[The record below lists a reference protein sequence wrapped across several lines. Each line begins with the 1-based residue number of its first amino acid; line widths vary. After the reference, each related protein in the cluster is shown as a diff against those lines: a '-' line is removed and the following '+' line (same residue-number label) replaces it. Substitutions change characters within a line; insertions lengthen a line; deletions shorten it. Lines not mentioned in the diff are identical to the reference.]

1 VAVPFTDQRAEPL
14 DCLITQECPTHRLED
29 GRLHSLAV
37 THCST
42 ENVIPGFFIIRTPL
56 TPLLHP
62 KARRASGYLSMTM
75 SDSDMLEGFQRQPPG
90 DVFVFHGNWR
100 KIRRKHRVI
109 G

>member
-1 VAVPFTDQRAEPL
+1 
-14 DCLITQECPTHRLED
+14 
-29 GRLHSLAV
+29 
-37 THCST
+37 
-42 ENVIPGFFIIRTPL
+42 
-56 TPLLHP
+56 
-62 KARRASGYLSMTM
+62 MTM